1 MDSIPLQKALD
12 MGMQKG
18 APDFKYIAEI
28 AKEVQEL
35 NVPEVELQE
44 ANAAY
49 IALPKVI
56 YLPESESDRE
66 EEVMSSADDQIDDT
80 VEQSSISHVEN
91 RTNLSIETN
100 KIEVV
105 ADVRTEATELKS
117 ELLCKVCMTE
127 PVSMIFCLAHIS
139 VSV

>member
-12 MGMQKG
+12 MGMPSQTLKAVVQRRIRKG

-35 NVPEVELQE
+35 NVPEVQLQE

-56 YLPESESDRE
+56 NLPESESDRE
-66 EEVMSSADDQIDDT
+66 EEAMSSADDQIDDT
-80 VEQSSISHVEN
+80 VEQSSSHVEN

-100 KIEVV
+100 KIEAKDV
-105 ADVRTEATELKS
+105 AVQCNLI
-117 ELLCKVCMTE
+117 MF
-127 PVSMIFCLAHIS
+127 PQQ
-139 VSV
+139 